1 LGCDGRHGW
10 AGRTGLRFLH
20 NGDMSIGP
28 PPTPTEVFE
37 RERPRLVGLAYRMLG
52 TVTDAEDVV
61 QDAWLRWQTV
71 DADQLE
77 RPEAWLTTVTT
88 RVALDHLRSIR
99 RRRETYVGPW
109 LPEPLVSAAG
119 PEGAAVLADSLR
131 LGFLTVLDELAPV
144 ERAVF
149 LLADVFAVP
158 FAEIAATV
166 DKSEVACRQIAS
178 RARRRV
184 RQPTAARD
192 PATERAITDELMTAI
207 AVGDVAQVLERLA
220 PDVVCVADGGSTRRA
235 ARRPVIGA
243 PRVARL
249 LINLAHRYRGD
260 IGVRTASVNGDA
272 GAVIVVGG
280 EVDLVIAFEVRDHRV
295 VAVRVVRNP
304 DKLAHVDCPV
314 PME

>member
-1 LGCDGRHGW
+1 M
-10 AGRTGLRFLH
+10 T
-20 NGDMSIGP
+20 IGP
-28 PPTPTEVFE
+28 SPTPTDVFE
-37 RERPRLVGLAYRMLG
+37 RERPRLIGLAYRMLG

-71 DADQLE
+71 RLDQLE

-88 RVALDHLRSIR
+88 RVALDHLRSTR

-109 LPEPLVSAAG
+109 LPEPLVTPAG
-119 PEGAAVLADSLR
+119 PEDAAVLAESLR
-131 LGFLTVLDELAPV
+131 LGFLTVLDQLTPM

-149 LLADVFAVP
+149 LLADVFAMP

-184 RQPTAARD
+184 RQPTTSHD
-192 PATERAITDELMTAI
+192 PDANRAITDALLAAI
-207 AVGDVAQVLERLA
+207 AVGDVAEVLERLA
-220 PDVVCVADGGSTRRA
+220 PDVVCVSDGGAARRA
-235 ARRPVIGA
+235 ARRPVVGA
-243 PRVARL
+243 TRVARL
-249 LINLAHRYRGD
+249 LVNLAHRYTGD
-260 IGVRTASVNGDA
+260 IEVRTASVNGDA

-280 EVDLVIAFEVRDHRV
+280 EVDVVAAFEIQDRRV
-295 VAVRVVRNP
+295 VAIRLVRNP
-304 DKLAHVDCPV
+304 DKLAHVACPV